1 VYSTPSYF
9 FKPRQ
14 IVVLY
19 EGTSAR
25 RYQIVY
31 AKNLTLNR
39 GVDNQIQFQFLDQE
53 QKKIDITGKTLSFRL
68 LNYNGTEVLLR
79 KALDPL
85 LPLTGLANLNLSS
98 TDLIDIDPQL
108 CSYSLEITDG
118 NLNLPVFTNSEAG
131 ARGTISVVD
140 SVLPRHLP
148 STPVDI
154 PTHGNVANTGT
165 TFYSGVINTGDSGI
179 ITIQPYLDQY
189 SGNIVIQGSTLVDA
203 GWYDIQTI
211 GTFVQDSNTAGYT
224 IEGFHPYLRLQF
236 NGTNGD
242 ITNILVR

>member
-1 VYSTPSYF
+1 MYSTPSYF

-19 EGTSAR
+19 DGTSAR

-68 LNYNGTEVLLR
+68 LNYTGTEVLLR
-79 KALDPL
+79 KALDPF
-85 LPLTGLANLNLSS
+85 LPLTGLANLTLSS
-98 TDLIDIDPQL
+98 SDLIDINPQL
-108 CSYSLEITDG
+108 CSYSLEINEG

-131 ARGTISVVD
+131 ARGTLQVVD
-140 SVLPRHLP
+140 SVLPRHVP

-154 PTHGNVANTGT
+154 PTHANVANTGT
-165 TFYSGVINTGDSGI
+165 TFYSSVISTNGSSIMTL
-179 ITIQPYLDQY
+179 QPYLDQY
-189 SGNIVIQGSTLVDA
+189 SGNIVIQGSTIIDS
-203 GWYDIQTI
+203 GWYDIETI
-211 GTFVQDSNTAGYT
+211 GTFVEDSNTAAYT
-224 IEGFHPYLRLQF
+224 VDGFHPYIRLQF

-242 ITNILVR
+242 ITKILVR